1 MGENDESVDVDN
13 LLEQAFQRVEDSDKN
28 GKEGKSKHPMDD
40 IIMNEAKKAGLG
52 TPALQ
57 TRMMVLRKSED
68 RITED
73 AIKAPLLVL
82 MLTQMKIAA
91 RVVVRSAAA
100 VERSAVEAM
109 TERRE
114 IPPEIAR
121 RRRAVLQ
128 TIVVDPRSVL
138 ILVSESTSLVQG
150 PRIAV
155 AESAVPETVMSV
167 VSACPVVGAA
177 VLGLLTGLGMW
188 VVVTHRHP
196 GDAHLHPDLND
207 YLDRKDEMLCLS
219 LRGSHHQG
227 CQDGHDPGRAR
238 RKDHLHSSVVKNTR
252 PRDLEEFFSSVG
264 HVRDVRIITDSKTRR
279 SKGIAYVEF
288 WEREGVPLAMGLN
301 GQKLVGCPLVIQM
314 TCAER
319 NRVANS
325 TMGGAIGFGLSNSV
339 GPLKICIS
347 NLHSHINDDMLSAI
361 FEPFGKI
368 EKCSIERD
376 STGSS
381 KGIGFVT
388 FRHTEE
394 GKRAMEQLN
403 GFELAGRNIR
413 LTTIDDEPQQPQAQ
427 QQQLSL
433 DAEDRMN
440 LNSQGRQQL
449 MQKLAHGTGMELPS
463 HQIQAPPVHYQ
474 GKEETLVVAAAAAP
488 AMTTEGIPAIA
499 TQCFM
504 LSNMFDPASESEPG
518 WELDVRDDVIEE
530 CQSCVHIYV
539 DKASESGNVYVKCPT
554 AAIAYNQ

>member
-1 MGENDESVDVDN
+1 
-13 LLEQAFQRVEDSDKN
+13 
-28 GKEGKSKHPMDD
+28 
-40 IIMNEAKKAGLG
+40 
-52 TPALQ
+52 
-57 TRMMVLRKSED
+57 
-68 RITED
+68 
-73 AIKAPLLVL
+73 
-82 MLTQMKIAA
+82 
-91 RVVVRSAAA
+91 
-100 VERSAVEAM
+100 
-109 TERRE
+109 
-114 IPPEIAR
+114 
-121 RRRAVLQ
+121 
-128 TIVVDPRSVL
+128 
-138 ILVSESTSLVQG
+138 
-150 PRIAV
+150 
-155 AESAVPETVMSV
+155 
-167 VSACPVVGAA
+167 
-177 VLGLLTGLGMW
+177 
-188 VVVTHRHP
+188 
-196 GDAHLHPDLND
+196 
-207 YLDRKDEMLCLS
+207 
-219 LRGSHHQG
+219 
-227 CQDGHDPGRAR
+227 
-238 RKDHLHSSVVKNTR
+238 
-252 PRDLEEFFSSVG
+252 
-264 HVRDVRIITDSKTRR
+264 
-279 SKGIAYVEF
+279 
-288 WEREGVPLAMGLN
+288 
-301 GQKLVGCPLVIQM
+301 M

-488 AMTTEGIPAIA
+488 AMTTEE
-499 TQCFM
+499 F
-504 LSNMFDPASESEPG
+504 L
-518 WELDVRDDVIEE
+518 L
-530 CQSCVHIYV
+530 
-539 DKASESGNVYVKCPT
+539 
-554 AAIAYNQ
+554 